1 MADASAA
8 GGVERAAILLMS
20 LGEQSAATVLRHLG
34 PAEIQRLGA
43 AMNQLKS
50 VTRGQVEEAIGAFI
64 QSVDDDTSLGIGKD
78 EYVRRVLAGAV
89 GTERAATLAEQIF
102 ASSGSRGIETLR
114 FMSPRA
120 VADMVG
126 NEHPQLI
133 AVVLA
138 HLDSR
143 QGGEIVALLP
153 PAVRTEVVRR
163 VATLTDLP
171 QSALAELDELVD
183 RHAGASATGRPSR
196 VSGMKKAAELLNQV
210 GAGRDAEILEQL
222 EPDLGTK
229 LRELMFVFDDLLSV
243 DDRGMQALLREVTG
257 DVLIVALKGADPAML
272 DKVTR
277 NMSQRAAEILR
288 DDMETKGP
296 VRLSEVEAAQK
307 EILATVQ
314 RLAEEG
320 KVMLRR
326 GGEEFV

>member
-1 MADASAA
+1 MD
-8 GGVERAAILLMS
+8 GVERAAILLMS

-43 AMNQLKS
+43 AMNQLKG
-50 VTRGQVEEAIGAFI
+50 VTRGQVEAAIGAFM
-64 QSVDDDTSLGIGKD
+64 QSVDEDTSLGIGKD

-102 ASSGSRGIETLR
+102 TSSGSRGIETLR

-120 VADMVG
+120 VADVIG
-126 NEHPQLI
+126 GEHPQLI

-171 QSALAELDELVD
+171 QSALAELDELVEK
-183 RHAGASATGRPSR
+183 RAGPAAEGGRAAR
-196 VSGMKKAAELLNQV
+196 VSGLKKAAELLNQV
-210 GAGRDAEILEQL
+210 GGGRDAEILEQL

-229 LRELMFVFDDLLSV
+229 LRDLMFVFDDLLGI
-243 DDRGMQALLREVTG
+243 DDRSMQAVLREITS

-307 EILATVQ
+307 EILQTVA

>member
-64 QSVDDDTSLGIGKD
+64 QSVDDDTALGIGKD

-183 RHAGASATGRPSR
+183 RHAGGSGTGRPSR

-222 EPDLGTK
+222 ESDLGTK